1 MEYVHGKD
9 LRAVLKKLRKNRVI
23 MPLGEALYI
32 VREVAQALHHAYWSV
47 DMTGQRLSVVH
58 RDVSPHNII
67 LSYDG
72 AVKLLDFGVAVSAV
86 TEQAETMIVGK
97 WLYMSPE
104 TTMNNQV
111 DHRSDLFSLGVILYL
126 LCSGYMPFTG
136 SEPKEIVRKIR
147 AGMYKPLQE
156 IVAIPEQLAYLVA
169 RLLSPHPDDRPQAG
183 QEVATALTE
192 ISRQYRIESSGPS
205 IANIL
210 KQLFPEEHALVAEQA
225 GIPVNE
231 VARVVVDEP
240 DPLKPKEKSPVSVTP
255 STQSPSSKRLA
266 PVDVSQTYRGRTG
279 EIPPLSDGKPSSD
292 EMPPLSRP
300 VVWRP
305 DPPTIRQP
313 HQQVPE
319 KVPNVRDWSV
329 VQLAILLAL
338 LVLLAILIIR
348 T

>member
-1 MEYVHGKD
+1 
-9 LRAVLKKLRKNRVI
+9 
-23 MPLGEALYI
+23 
-32 VREVAQALHHAYWSV
+32 
-47 DMTGQRLSVVH
+47 VH

-86 TEQAETMIVGK
+86 TEQAEAMIVGK

-136 SEPKEIVRKIR
+136 TEPKEIVRKIR
-147 AGMYKPLQE
+147 AGLYKPLQE
-156 IVAIPEQLAYLVA
+156 IVAIPEQLAHLVA

-183 QEVATALTE
+183 QEVATVLTE
-192 ISRQYRIESSGPS
+192 ISRQFGIESSPPS

-210 KQLFPEEHALVAEQA
+210 KQLFPEEHAVLEQASAAPNEVMRLAPSEPEPLVA
-225 GIPVNE
+225 
-231 VARVVVDEP
+231 
-240 DPLKPKEKSPVSVTP
+240 KEKSPVSITP
-255 STQSPSSKRLA
+255 SPGSPSGRPLP

-279 EIPPLSDGKPSSD
+279 DMPPLSDGRPASD

-305 DPPTIRQP
+305 DPPAPVRVRPSPRPQS
-313 HQQVPE
+313 E
-319 KVPNVRDWSV
+319 KVPNLRDWSIV
-329 VQLAILLAL
+329 KLAIGVALVVVIAL
-338 LVLLAILIIR
+338 LLYR
-348 T
+348 G